1 MSFVSTSGI
10 VNKIIRDYRV
20 VNMGWVVDANEWV
33 KEALQYIGT
42 TGNKVFVK
50 KDFETSAGE
59 ISMPCDLEDLI
70 GVVQEGCFMRF
81 QGTDA
86 LEKYETTGVNRPY
99 VDGRKVKFN
108 KSGDIKGTLYYYTF
122 MENCDGE
129 LLLVDDIHV
138 TDAVSNYIVLKLMQ
152 GGMQHPVIDYRTAFQ
167 IWLESKAKASNYLN
181 WPAPYEITFVLSEF
195 VNPM

>member
-10 VNKIIRDYRV
+10 VNKIIRDYRI

-50 KDFETSAGE
+50 KDFESTTGE
-59 ISMPCDLEDLI
+59 VSMPCDLEDLI
-70 GVVQEGCFMRF
+70 GVVQEGCFIRF
-81 QGTDA
+81 QGTNA
-86 LEKYETTGVNRPY
+86 LEMYSTTGVNRPY

-108 KSGDIKGTLYYYTF
+108 KPGTIKGTLYYYTF

-129 LLLVDDIHV
+129 MLLVDDIHV
-138 TDAVSNYIVLKLMQ
+138 TDAVSNYIILKLMQ
-152 GGMQHPVIDYRTAFQ
+152 GGMQHPVIDYRAAHQ

-181 WPAPYEITFVLSEF
+181 WPAPYEISFVLSEF